1 MTSCKACPAGTNT
14 LQNGSQSINDCVGK
28 LEETFGDKKEDSIFF
43 IMAVMG
49 CLPFSKSFQK
59 IPLESK
65 WNKTSWV
72 VPAENFREQLKIWK
86 GSPVFFRTESLKR
99 EFVFHFFKAT
109 VWYQFQASAAVFR
122 QIDLICVN
130 GIRNSGTFWILRTF
144 FQTVDRTACACN
156 R

>member
-59 IPLESK
+59 IRLESK

-99 EFVFHFFKAT
+99 EFRVPFLQSHRLIPVSGLRGRFSGNWPDLCK
-109 VWYQFQASAAVFR
+109 WYTQFRNVLNFAYIFPNR
-122 QIDLICVN
+122 GPN
-130 GIRNSGTFWILRTF
+130 GLRM
-144 FQTVDRTACACN
+144 
-156 R
+156 